1 MSSSSGL
8 AAAKRRRGG
17 TQQNVQ
23 NIQQEEQVQQ
33 QQPVGALTVPQSIY
47 LLSNRITTLE
57 NQLVQSVS
65 YLEDQLTQ
73 KATDNSLTNNQLS
86 DANRIISD
94 NNNNGIQK
102 QNINADDFIT
112 KIDFNDVMTNI
123 GSDMNEL
130 SQKMSTLNEFV
141 LSVQNSYLT
150 LNNTLLQLQNKAT
163 DLATNNNEENMS
175 LVITEKSDLAD
186 FTSIEEEKEE
196 EEEEEQEQ
204 ISKDR
209 GFVDSDEDND
219 TKEVVSADIT
229 SRLKQLSVKTNNTT
243 EKEEQEIT
251 EEIAEETNG

>member
-23 NIQQEEQVQQ
+23 NVQQEQEEVQE
-33 QQPVGALTVPQSIY
+33 QQPAGALTVPQSIY
-47 LLSNRITTLE
+47 LLSNRIAILE
-57 NQLVQSVS
+57 TQLFQSVS
-65 YLEDQLTQ
+65 YLEGQLTQ

-86 DANRIISD
+86 DTNRIISD
-94 NNNNGIQK
+94 NNNNGIQT
-102 QNINADDFIT
+102 QNINTDDFIT

-186 FTSIEEEKEE
+186 FTSIEEGKE
-196 EEEEEQEQ
+196 EEEEEQEHEQEQ
-204 ISKDR
+204 INKDR

-243 EKEEQEIT
+243 EKKE
-251 EEIAEETNG
+251 EEIAEETNE